1 MIIAAVPSAD
11 ARQTV
16 DQGALATRH
25 RNEFLG
31 VNTRGRSRDNL
42 QNTNNPL
49 TSGGLKHR
57 VEWLRYCVHVIG
69 ASDLEVRYHT
79 SIDIELLPTRP
90 RYVTKRIL
98 AERRLLAGTALAGCH
113 GH

>member
-25 RNEFLG
+25 RNESLG

-42 QNTNNPL
+42 QSTNNTL
-49 TSGGLKHR
+49 TSGGLKHK
-57 VEWLRYCVHVIG
+57 VGWLRYRVHVIG

-79 SIDIELLPTRP
+79 SIDFELLTTRR

-98 AERRLLAGTALAGCH
+98 AESRLFAGTVLAGRH
-113 GH
+113 RH